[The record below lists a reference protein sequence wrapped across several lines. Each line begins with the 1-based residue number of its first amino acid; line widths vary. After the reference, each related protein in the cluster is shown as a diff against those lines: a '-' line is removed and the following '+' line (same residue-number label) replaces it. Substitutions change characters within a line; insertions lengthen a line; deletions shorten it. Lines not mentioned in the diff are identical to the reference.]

1 LNTHVRRETK
11 PAAAIAQNRLRRYEK
26 ELGAAWKCRPHHQRT
41 RRKAPAAEFPRSA
54 RKPASYFLHD
64 RHAGCAMTVSRAFH
78 MPVQRLR
85 VPFGYDMNN
94 HKSDIS
100 ILGTLGSRIELNDI

>member
-1 LNTHVRRETK
+1 
-11 PAAAIAQNRLRRYEK
+11 
-26 ELGAAWKCRPHHQRT
+26 
-41 RRKAPAAEFPRSA
+41 
-54 RKPASYFLHD
+54 
-64 RHAGCAMTVSRAFH
+64 MTVSRAFH
-78 MPVQRLR
+78 MPVRRLR

>member
-1 LNTHVRRETK
+1 
-11 PAAAIAQNRLRRYEK
+11 
-26 ELGAAWKCRPHHQRT
+26 
-41 RRKAPAAEFPRSA
+41 
-54 RKPASYFLHD
+54 
-64 RHAGCAMTVSRAFH
+64 MTVSRAFY

-85 VPFGYDMNN
+85 VSFGYDMNN